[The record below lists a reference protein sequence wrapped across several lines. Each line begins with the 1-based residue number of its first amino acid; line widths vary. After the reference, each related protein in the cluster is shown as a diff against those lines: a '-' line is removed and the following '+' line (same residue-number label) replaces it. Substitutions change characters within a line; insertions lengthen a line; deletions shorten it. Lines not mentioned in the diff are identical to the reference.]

1 MRALIAAA
9 ILLGLGIP
17 ARAGD
22 PDFDAVVRGIESTFQ
37 TRRTHIP
44 LFGVAKFFV
53 KVSRPGGAKQLDL
66 AIFEDLKIERSRL
79 QDLDDTVR
87 KAAGER
93 WSPMVRVRSREEWVT
108 IYARPDGKKDMHLLI
123 ATVEPGEATVIRL
136 KVDAAELARMIDES
150 PRGAG
155 KCLVSEQD
163 RPGDKC
169 EE

>member
-1 MRALIAAA
+1 MRALVAAA

-22 PDFDAVVRGIESTFQ
+22 RDFDAVVKSIEMNFQ
-37 TRRTHIP
+37 TKRTHIP

-93 WSPMVRVRSREEWVT
+93 WSPMVRVRSHEEWVT
-108 IYARPDGKKDMHLLI
+108 IYARPDGKNDMHLLI

-136 KVDAAELARMIDES
+136 KVDAAELARMIDGNPE
-150 PRGAG
+150 RAG
-155 KCLVSEQD
+155 KCLAWD
-163 RPGDKC
+163 RDTAEGKC